1 MKSPTYV
8 NLAAVLVAVTLLAV
22 ACSSEA
28 TSGSEAADAQ
38 TGVVVKPAETAAPES
53 GAPVTRQTA
62 PPSTEA
68 RDLEPVPIVDF
79 VWFDGTVRI
88 NS

>member
-53 GAPVTRQTA
+53 GAPVTPTDSTA
-62 PPSTEA
+62 LDRGKRSRTSPDC
-68 RDLEPVPIVDF
+68 RLCLVRRHR
-79 VWFDGTVRI
+79 RI